1 VLPTSAGPVPP
12 TASGTAPRESA
23 KGSEGRESTRRIVL
37 ESLDELGDEMVRAI
51 LAEIPAYRT
60 LDERQLAEVKAI
72 ATWLLRRVI
81 DLWVFGATL
90 APEDLA
96 RVRGI
101 GAARAADGR
110 PLPGVL
116 RAYRV
121 ASNAAINWIVERA
134 EPLLAVP
141 DTIAFARL
149 WLASFDQLTEAIY
162 EGYSVSAERL
172 TADHSRALRDFLDDL
187 LAGRQAHPGAA
198 ADRSRALGVTLPS
211 PPQLLVAGP
220 TAPPQKAGGDPL
232 ALRLAHDLADAL
244 CPNGEALVTARGRRA
259 ILLMPLRDQGTIRAA
274 LVASGCRGCAVR
286 PPRPETLVDAYRL
299 ALVALDLAPADA
311 YEGGPLLRESDG
323 YALAL
328 LSGRPPGPPEAMAR
342 HLLGALLDPGQEH
355 VREGLDAFLAAGSA
369 TTAAARIGLHP
380 QSLRYRL
387 RRVRELTDR
396 DPRRS
401 WDRFVLDLGS
411 RIAASPLVDDRVT
424 GAGTADTPE
433 WR

>member
-1 VLPTSAGPVPP
+1 MVLDSV
-12 TASGTAPRESA
+12 
-23 KGSEGRESTRRIVL
+23 
-37 ESLDELGDEMVRAI
+37 DELGDLMVRAI
-51 LAEIPAYRT
+51 LAEIPAYRA
-60 LDERQLAEVKAI
+60 LDDRQLAEVKAI

-81 DLWVFGATL
+81 DLWVDGSEL
-90 APEDLA
+90 APDDLA

-121 ASNAAINWIVERA
+121 ASNAAIDRIVERA
-134 EPLLAVP
+134 ESLLSVP

-149 WLASFDQLTEAIY
+149 WLTSFDQLTEAIY

-198 ADRSRALGVTLPS
+198 ADRSRALGVTLPAPS
-211 PPQLLVAGP
+211 QLLVAEP
-220 TAPPQKAGGDPL
+220 TPLPQKAGGDSL
-232 ALRLAHDLADAL
+232 GLQLAHDLADAL
-244 CPNGEALVTARGRRA
+244 GSDTAVLETARGRRA
-259 ILLMPLRDQGTIRAA
+259 VLLMPLREPGAIRTA
-274 LVASGCRGCAVR
+274 LVANGCRGCVVR
-286 PPRPETLVDAYRL
+286 PPRPDTLVDAYRL
-299 ALVALDLAPADA
+299 ALLALDLAPADA

-328 LSGRPPGPPEAMAR
+328 LAGRPPGAPDVVAR
-342 HLLGALLDPGQEH
+342 TLLGALLDPGQEH

-369 TTAAARIGLHP
+369 TTAAATLGLHP

-411 RIAASPLVDDRVT
+411 RIAASPLVVDRPS
-424 GAGTADTPE
+424 GAGLADGPE
-433 WR
+433 RR